1 MSEYFNNFPRILYD
15 IEGKNSTTP
24 EYEVAVNIMI
34 RQKFRD
40 AISDEVTQFYPYII
54 PDEMKRPDILAHR
67 QYGDVRYTWVIFLIN
82 NMHDPYWNWPMDA
95 RNFKS
100 FMDNKYGS
108 IDQSKIIVHHYEK
121 IINARVESTGTADP
135 IPERTVEIDYETYR
149 ELVRDEDSR
158 KIIYSY
164 EYEVDKNEAN
174 RSIKL
179 VDASFVSSVLDEAR
193 QTFR

>member
-1 MSEYFNNFPRILYD
+1 MKINKVVVIGSGTMGSGIAAHLSNANIPVTLLDLKTEITEEAKRRI
-15 IEGKNSTTP
+15 INS
-24 EYEVAVNIMI
+24 
-34 RQKFRD
+34 
-40 AISDEVTQFYPYII
+40 
-54 PDEMKRPDILAHR
+54 RPPLLVD
-67 QYGDVRYTWVIFLIN
+67 
-82 NMHDPYWNWPMDA
+82 
-95 RNFKS
+95 K
-100 FMDNKYGS
+100 
-108 IDQSKIIVHHYEK
+108 SKIEVHHYEK

-149 ELVRDEDSR
+149 ELVLDEDSR

>member
-1 MSEYFNNFPRILYD
+1 
-15 IEGKNSTTP
+15 
-24 EYEVAVNIMI
+24 
-34 RQKFRD
+34 
-40 AISDEVTQFYPYII
+40 
-54 PDEMKRPDILAHR
+54 
-67 QYGDVRYTWVIFLIN
+67 
-82 NMHDPYWNWPMDA
+82 
-95 RNFKS
+95 
-100 FMDNKYGS
+100 MDNKYGS

>member
-100 FMDNKYGS
+100 FMDNMYGS

>member
-135 IPERTVEIDYETYR
+135 IPERTVEIDYGTYR

>member
-135 IPERTVEIDYETYR
+135 IPERTVEIDYGTYR

-164 EYEVDKNEAN
+164 EYEFNCY
-174 RSIKL
+174 SCY
-179 VDASFVSSVLDEAR
+179 FY
-193 QTFR
+193 